1 MLPNSPRIASI
12 CIGKTYDYP
21 GTTDK
26 DPLTR
31 EWRSGFVKLPVA
43 GLVSVTKNG
52 IEGDKQADDRYH
64 GGEDQAVL
72 MYANQHYPAWRQEL
86 NHPLISPGGFAENLT
101 VDRLTEDS
109 VCIGDQYQIGDVVL
123 EVSSVRIPCWKIT
136 RRWQISGLTERVRE
150 TGRTGWYARV
160 LRPGEIHAGQTI
172 HLISRAFPE
181 WTVSRAYQVYLDP
194 AAQSTDIKDLANC
207 QALSERWK
215 TRLLAKS

>member
-1 MLPNSPRIASI
+1 MLSKSPRIASI

-21 GTTDK
+21 GTPDK
-26 DPLTR
+26 DPITR

-43 GLVSVTKNG
+43 GPVLVTKNG
-52 IEGDKQADDRYH
+52 VEGDKQADNRYH

-72 MYANQHYPAWRQEL
+72 MYANQHYPAWQQEL

-101 VDRLTEDS
+101 VDRLSEDS

-123 EVSSVRIPCWKIT
+123 EVTSVRIPCWKIT
-136 RRWQISGLTERVRE
+136 RRWQIPGLTERVRE

-160 LRPGEIHAGQTI
+160 LKPGTIESGQPVE
-172 HLISRAFPE
+172 LIDQPNPE
-181 WTVSRAYQVYLDP
+181 WTVLRAYRVYLDP
-194 AAQSTDIKDLANC
+194 AAQSTDKKDLANC

-215 TRLLAKS
+215 TRLLANS